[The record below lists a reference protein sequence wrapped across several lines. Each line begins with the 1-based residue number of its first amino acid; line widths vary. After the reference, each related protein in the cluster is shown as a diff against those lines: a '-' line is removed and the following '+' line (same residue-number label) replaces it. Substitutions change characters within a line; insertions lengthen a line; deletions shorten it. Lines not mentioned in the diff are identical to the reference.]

1 MTDQPRV
8 QCSAA
13 GLFRDRHMA
22 TDRQY
27 HLTDPDGQLFVF
39 CSACC
44 LLEYAVW
51 GLPADAQPCHSL
63 TPSEG
68 EAA

>member
-1 MTDQPRV
+1 MTAPRV
-8 QCSAA
+8 KCSAA
-13 GLFRDRHMA
+13 ARFRDRHMA

-27 HLTDPDGQLFVF
+27 HLTDPDGQLYVF

-51 GLPADAQPCHSL
+51 GLPADVAAARS
-63 TPSEG
+63 TPAEG
-68 EAA
+68 EAAA

>member
-1 MTDQPRV
+1 MTARV
-8 QCSAA
+8 KCSAA

-27 HLTDPDGQLFVF
+27 QVTDPGGQQFVF

-44 LLEYAVW
+44 LLYYAVY
-51 GLPADAQPCHSL
+51 GLPADLEAGQGG
-63 TPSEG
+63 TDSES
-68 EAA
+68 EVAA